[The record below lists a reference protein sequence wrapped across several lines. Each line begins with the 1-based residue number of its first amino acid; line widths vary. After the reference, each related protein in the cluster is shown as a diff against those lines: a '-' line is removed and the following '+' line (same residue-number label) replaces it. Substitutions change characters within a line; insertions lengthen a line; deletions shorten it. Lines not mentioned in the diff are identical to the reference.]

1 MPVPARVSEP
11 ADDGALKALVPK
23 GACGFESHP
32 GHLAGVGASLGR
44 VGGTGPPESPRSAIV
59 ATRQNFVSGAWVDG
73 PTTAPNVN
81 PSDLSDVVGEFALGD
96 AAQVDAAVDAALA
109 AAPVWAAATPAERFT
124 ALEQVGVEL
133 AARAD
138 ELGTQLS
145 REEGKPRAEGI
156 GEVQRAA
163 WIFKFFAGEA
173 LRIGGEHIRS
183 VRPGVDV
190 DVLREPLGVVGV
202 ITPWNFPVAIP
213 AWKVAPALAYGN
225 AVVCKPAALV
235 PASAWAMAEILS
247 RAGLP
252 PGTFNLVNGS
262 GATVGDRLIHH
273 PKVRGVTFTGSQA
286 VGRQVALACAERF
299 AKAQLEMGGK
309 NPLVILDDADLAVA
323 VDCAIQGAFFQTGQR
338 CTASSRLIVTA
349 GIHDAFVDAMVEAMK
364 ALRVGNALED
374 GTQIGPV
381 VDESQ
386 LRQDEEYLAIGRD
399 EGAEVAWGGERLHLG
414 AEGFYLS
421 PALLVRT
428 TNDMR
433 VNREEIFGP
442 IATVVEVADADEAL
456 AVANDTEF
464 GLSAGVCTTSLKH
477 AARFRDGLQA
487 GIVTVNLPTA
497 GVDFHVPFGGTK
509 GSSQGS
515 REQGRYAAEFFTQVK
530 TAYIRP

>member
-1 MPVPARVSEP
+1 MDTHRNFVGGEWVE
-11 ADDGALKALVPK
+11 
-23 GACGFESHP
+23 
-32 GHLAGVGASLGR
+32 GVG
-44 VGGTGPPESPRSAIV
+44 V
-59 ATRQNFVSGAWVDG
+59 APD
-73 PTTAPNVN
+73 VN
-81 PSDLSDVVGEFALGD
+81 PSDTSDVVGGFAMGD
-96 AAQVDAAVDAALA
+96 GAQVDAAVDAALG
-109 AAPVWAAATPAERFT
+109 AAPAWAASTPLERST
-124 ALEQVGVEL
+124 ALERIGAEL
-133 AARAD
+133 FDRAD

-145 REEGKPRAEGI
+145 REEGKPLAEGVA
-156 GEVQRAA
+156 EVQRAA
-163 WIFKFFAGEA
+163 WIFRFFAGEA
-173 LRIGGEHIRS
+173 LRIAGEHIRS

-202 ITPWNFPVAIP
+202 ITPWNFPIAIP
-213 AWKVAPALAYGN
+213 AWKLAPALAYGN
-225 AVVCKPAALV
+225 AVVFKPAQLV
-235 PASAWAMAEILS
+235 PASAWALTEIVS

-262 GATVGDRLIHH
+262 GATVGDALIHH
-273 PKVRGVTFTGSQA
+273 PRVRGVTFTGSQA
-286 VGRQVALACAERF
+286 VGRRVALACAERF

-309 NPLVILDDADLAVA
+309 NPLVVLDDAELDVA

-349 GIHDAFVDAMVEAMK
+349 GIHDAFVEAMVAAMQ
-364 ALRVGNALED
+364 ALKVGHALED

-381 VDESQ
+381 VDEGQ
-386 LRQDEEYLAIGRD
+386 LKQDVDYLQIGRA
-399 EGAEVAWGGERLHLG
+399 EGAQIAWGGERLERDTPGH
-414 AEGFYLS
+414 YLS
-421 PALLVRT
+421 PALLVNT

-442 IATVVEVADADEAL
+442 IATVVKAADAEEAL
-456 AVANDTEF
+456 ALANDTEF

-515 REQGRYAAEFFTQVK
+515 REQGRYAVEFFTQVK
-530 TAYIRP
+530 TAYVRP

>member
-1 MPVPARVSEP
+1 MATH
-11 ADDGALKALVPK
+11 GN
-23 GACGFESHP
+23 F
-32 GHLAGVGASLGR
+32 
-44 VGGTGPPESPRSAIV
+44 VGGE
-59 ATRQNFVSGAWVDG
+59 WVDG
-73 PTTAPNVN
+73 ATTTVDVD
-81 PSDLSDVVGEFALGD
+81 PSDLSDIVGEFAAGD
-96 AAQVDAAVDAALA
+96 AEQVDAAVDAAVA
-109 AAPVWAAATPAERFT
+109 AAPSWAAATPADRFT
-124 ALEQVGVEL
+124 ALEMVGVEL
-133 AARAD
+133 TTRAV

-145 REEGKPRAEGI
+145 REEGKPKPEGI
-156 GEVQRAA
+156 AEVLRAG
-163 WIFKFFAGEA
+163 WLFKFFAGEA

-190 DVLREPLGVVGV
+190 DMLREPLGVVGV
-202 ITPWNFPVAIP
+202 ITPWNFPIAIP

-225 AVVCKPAALV
+225 AVVFKPAGLV
-235 PASAWAMAEILS
+235 PASAWAMAEIIS

-252 PGTFNLVNGS
+252 PGTFNLVNGGGS
-262 GATVGDRLIHH
+262 TVGDSLIHH
-273 PKVRGVTFTGSQA
+273 AKVRGVTFTGSQT
-286 VGRQVALACAERF
+286 VGKQVAFACAERF

-309 NPLVILDDADLAVA
+309 NPLVILDDADLEIA

-338 CTASSRLIVTA
+338 CTASSRLVVTA
-349 GIHDAFVDAMVEAMK
+349 GIHDAFVEAMVAAMEALK
-364 ALRVGNALED
+364 VGHALQE

-386 LRQDEEYLAIGRD
+386 LRQDVEYLAIGRD
-399 EGAEVAWGGERLHLG
+399 EGAEVAWGGERLERG
-414 AEGFYLS
+414 TEGFFLS
-421 PALLVRT
+421 PALLVNTR
-428 TNDMR
+428 NDMR

-456 AVANDTEF
+456 AVANDTEY

-515 REQGRYAAEFFTQVK
+515 REQGRYAVEFFTQVK
-530 TAYIRP
+530 TAYTRP

>member
-1 MPVPARVSEP
+1 MTTFEN
-11 ADDGALKALVPK
+11 LV
-23 GACGFESHP
+23 GGEWVA
-32 GHLAGVGASLGR
+32 GAS
-44 VGGTGPPESPRSAIV
+44 
-59 ATRQNFVSGAWVDG
+59 
-73 PTTAPNVN
+73 TTPDVN
-81 PSDLSDVVGEFALGD
+81 PSDLSDVLGQFAVGD
-96 AAQVDAAVDAALA
+96 AAQVDAAVDVALE
-109 AAPVWAAATPAERFT
+109 AAPAWAAATPAERFT
-124 ALEQVGVEL
+124 ALEKVGAEL
-133 AARAD
+133 TERAV

-145 REEGKPRAEGI
+145 REEGKPKPEGI
-156 GEVQRAA
+156 AEVQRAA

-202 ITPWNFPVAIP
+202 ITPWNFPIAIP
-213 AWKVAPALAYGN
+213 AWKIAPALAYGN
-225 AVVCKPAALV
+225 AVVFKPAGLV
-235 PASAWAMAEILS
+235 PASGWALADIIS

-262 GATVGDRLIHH
+262 GSTVGDRLIHH
-273 PKVRGVTFTGSQA
+273 PKVRGITFTGSQT
-286 VGRQVALACAERF
+286 VGKQVALACAERF

-309 NPLVILDDADLAVA
+309 NPLVILDDADLDIA

-338 CTASSRLIVTA
+338 CTASSRLVVTA
-349 GIHDAFVDAMVEAMK
+349 GIHDAFVEAMVDGMK
-364 ALRVGNALED
+364 ALKVGDALEE

-386 LRQDEEYLAIGRD
+386 LRQDVDYIEIGRA
-399 EGAEVAWGGERLHLG
+399 EGAEVAWGGERLERG
-414 AEGFYLS
+414 TEGFFLS
-421 PALLVRT
+421 PALLVNT

-442 IATVVEVADADEAL
+442 VATVVKAADADEAL
-456 AVANDTEF
+456 TVANDTEY
-464 GLSAGVCTTSLKH
+464 GLSAGVCTTSLRH

-515 REQGRYAAEFFTQVK
+515 REQGRYAIEFFTQVK
-530 TAYIRP
+530 TAYVRP

>member
-1 MPVPARVSEP
+1 VATHEN
-11 ADDGALKALVPK
+11 
-23 GACGFESHP
+23 F
-32 GHLAGVGASLGR
+32 
-44 VGGTGPPESPRSAIV
+44 VGGEWVGGV
-59 ATRQNFVSGAWVDG
+59 AT
-73 PTTAPNVN
+73 APDVN
-81 PSDLSDVVGEFALGD
+81 PSDLSDVVGEFTVGD
-96 AAQVDAAVDAALA
+96 ASQVDDAVEAALQ
-109 AAPVWAAATPAERFT
+109 AAPAWTAATPVDRFT
-124 ALEQVGVEL
+124 ALEKVGVEL
-133 AARAD
+133 AARAE

-145 REEGKPRAEGI
+145 REEGKPKAEGI

-190 DVLREPLGVVGV
+190 DIIREPLGVVGV
-202 ITPWNFPVAIP
+202 ITPWNFPIAIP
-213 AWKVAPALAYGN
+213 AWKIAPALAYGN
-225 AVVCKPAALV
+225 AVVFKPASLV
-235 PASAWAMAEILS
+235 PATAWELTEIIS

-252 PGTFNLVNGS
+252 PGTFNFVNGS
-262 GATVGDRLIHH
+262 GSTVGDRLIHH
-273 PKVRGVTFTGSQA
+273 PRIRGITYTGSQA
-286 VGRQVALACAERF
+286 VGRGVALACAERF

-309 NPLVILDDADLAVA
+309 NPLVILDDAEMAIAVE
-323 VDCAIQGAFFQTGQR
+323 CAIQGAFFQTGQR

-349 GIHDAFVDAMVEAMK
+349 GIHDAFVEAMVEAMK
-364 ALRVGNALED
+364 ALKVGHALED

-386 LRQDEEYLAIGRD
+386 LRVDEDYLEIGRG
-399 EGAEVAWGGERLHLG
+399 EGAEVAWGGERL
-414 AEGFYLS
+414 ERDTDGFFLS
-421 PALLVRT
+421 PALLVNTR
-428 TNDMR
+428 NDMR

-442 IATVVEVADADEAL
+442 IATVVKAADADEAL
-456 AVANDTEF
+456 ARANDTEY

-530 TAYIRP
+530 TAYVRP

>member
-1 MPVPARVSEP
+1 MGTHENFVNGEWVA
-11 ADDGALKALVPK
+11 
-23 GACGFESHP
+23 
-32 GHLAGVGASLGR
+32 
-44 VGGTGPPESPRSAIV
+44 GGTV
-59 ATRQNFVSGAWVDG
+59 ALDA
-73 PTTAPNVN
+73 N
-81 PSDLSDVVGEFALGD
+81 PSDRTDVVGAFAMGD
-96 AAQVDAAVDAALA
+96 AAQVDAAVDAGLR
-109 AAPVWAAATPAERFT
+109 AAPAWAAATPADRFT
-124 ALEQVGVEL
+124 ALEKVGTEL
-133 AARAD
+133 VARAE

-145 REEGKPRAEGI
+145 REEGKPKAEGI
-156 GEVQRAA
+156 GEVLRAA

-190 DVLREPLGVVGV
+190 DVLREPLGVVGI
-202 ITPWNFPVAIP
+202 ITPWNFPIAIP
-213 AWKVAPALAYGN
+213 AWKIAPALAYGN
-225 AVVCKPAALV
+225 AVVFKCAQLV
-235 PASAWAMAEILS
+235 PATAWALTEIVS

-252 PGTFNLVNGS
+252 PGTFNFVNGS

-273 PKVRGVTFTGSQA
+273 PAIRGVTFTGSQA
-286 VGRQVALACAERF
+286 IGRQVALACAERF

-349 GIHDAFVDAMVEAMK
+349 GIHDAFVEAMVEAMK
-364 ALRVGNALED
+364 VLAVGHALEE

-386 LRQDEEYLAIGRD
+386 LKQDLDYLEIGKR
-399 EGAEVAWGGERLHLG
+399 EGAEVALGGERLERDT
-414 AEGFYLS
+414 EGFYLS
-421 PALLVRT
+421 PALLVNT

-442 IATVVEVADADEAL
+442 IATVVKAADADEAL
-456 AVANDTEF
+456 ALANDTEY

-515 REQGRYAAEFFTQVK
+515 REQGRYAVEFFTQVK

>member
-1 MPVPARVSEP
+1 MPEEEP
-11 ADDGALKALVPK
+11 AVVTHEN
-23 GACGFESHP
+23 F
-32 GHLAGVGASLGR
+32 
-44 VGGTGPPESPRSAIV
+44 VGGD
-59 ATRQNFVSGAWVDG
+59 WVRG
-73 PTTAPNVN
+73 STAMLDVN
-81 PSDLSDVVGEFALGD
+81 PSDLSDSVGEFAMAD
-96 AAQVDAAVDAALA
+96 VAQVDAAVDAALT
-109 AAPVWAAATPAERFT
+109 AAPSWAAASPADRFT
-124 ALEQVGVEL
+124 ALETVGNEL

-145 REEGKPRAEGI
+145 REEGKPRSEGI
-156 GEVQRAA
+156 AEALRAA

-173 LRIGGEHIRS
+173 LRMAGEHIRS

-202 ITPWNFPVAIP
+202 ITPWNFPLAIP
-213 AWKVAPALAYGN
+213 AWKIAPALAFGN
-225 AVVCKPAALV
+225 AVVFKPAQLV
-235 PASAWAMAEILS
+235 PASGWALAEILS

-252 PGTFNLVNGS
+252 PGTFNLVVGS
-262 GATVGDRLIHH
+262 GGVVGDRLIRH
-273 PKVRGVTFTGSQA
+273 PDVRAITFTGSQA
-286 VGRQVALACAERF
+286 TGRQVALACAERF

-309 NPLVILDDADLAVA
+309 NPLVIVDDADLGVA
-323 VDCAIQGAFFQTGQR
+323 VDCAVQGAFFQTGQR

-349 GIHDAFVDAMVEAMK
+349 GIHDRFVDATVETIRD
-364 ALRVGNALED
+364 LRVGHALED

-386 LRQDEEYLAIGRD
+386 LRQDQEYLEIGRG
-399 EGAEVAWGGERLHLG
+399 EGATLAWGGERVERDSDG
-414 AEGFYLS
+414 YYLS
-421 PALLVRT
+421 PALLVDT

-442 IATVVEVADADEAL
+442 IATVVKVADAEEAL
-456 AVANDTEF
+456 AVANDTPY
-464 GLSAGVCTTSLKH
+464 GLSAGVCTTSLKE

-515 REQGRYAAEFFTQVK
+515 REQGRYAVEFFTQVK
-530 TAYIRP
+530 TVYVRP